1 MSDNLIGNLTSSTLH
16 ADLQDITLE
25 VSLGS
30 TSFDTFLVEEAIP
43 IVDMFVSELEGLIF
57 TPPQMAGPH
66 ELGEHE
72 DTDFGPKPYTDDYVV
87 TWDGDE
93 GVFVLAPPPGLG
105 PISFLDLTDTPDT
118 YAGANG
124 LYVRV
129 DGNALVFDSATGPQ
143 GEDGLSAYEVALD
156 NGFVGT
162 EAAWLASLQG
172 EQGIQGIPGND
183 GADGE
188 DGAQGIQGD
197 PGIDGTDG
205 SDGADG
211 DDGLSAY
218 QVAVANGFVGTEA
231 EWLDSL
237 IGPQG
242 DPGADGMDGATG
254 PIGPA
259 GDPASNI
266 VTSVNTKIG
275 DVVLASDDLSD
286 SGQAHKFVTS
296 GDIAKLANTSGVN
309 TGDQTLPVKATGAEV
324 DTGTDD
330 AKFVTSKA
338 MEDSSYIKA
347 AYADAKVAD
356 VITDGVTTVAPSE
369 NAVFDALALKTPL
382 SYLDTD
388 ITLAANSDAKLATQ
402 KATKAY
408 ADAKVADAINDGVT
422 TIAPSENAVFDA
434 LALKIPTSYLDTD
447 TALTANSDAK
457 IATQKATKAYADS
470 KVADAI
476 NDGTTAIA
484 PSQNAVFDALA
495 LKLATSYLD
504 IDTTLAA
511 NSDAKIPS
519 QKAIK
524 TYVDAIA
531 QGLTIK
537 GNVRLATA
545 AALPTNTYSAGVIT
559 ITATGVLTVDG
570 STVALNDRI
579 LVKDEASQLKNGIFL
594 CTTAGAVGIAAVL
607 TRSSD
612 MDVAAEFPGAWVFV
626 LAGSTNA
633 DNSFAC
639 TNATPPTVGTTAIT
653 WTQISGAGQ
662 ITAGNALTKA
672 GNQIDWVPDG
682 VTLEVAS
689 DQGRIKDGGVS
700 YAKIQNVAANSVLG
714 SAAGGVVSEIAL
726 TAFARSLID
735 DVAAVNMRA
744 TLGLVIGT
752 DVQAQD
758 VELSA
763 LAGLTSA
770 ADKLPYFT
778 GLGTASLADLS
789 AFSRTMLDDAN
800 AVAVIAT
807 LGLDALYQQISGT
820 DGVAGGTQHYVADIA
835 DITTLQALTID
846 ITFPAGAGNARDF
859 TAYIDFN
866 GHLGSASTI
875 FAWFRGWVN
884 WRLNVTTAACT
895 INGYDISHG
904 TSGTDAC
911 TLTAITGGIRIVI
924 DSSAFGGTLNRNTLK
939 IDIVGGGSVTIATGI
954 A

>member
-388 ITLAANSDAKLATQ
+388 IT
-402 KATKAY
+402 
-408 ADAKVADAINDGVT
+408 
-422 TIAPSENAVFDA
+422 
-434 LALKIPTSYLDTD
+434 
-447 TALTANSDAK
+447 LTANSDAK